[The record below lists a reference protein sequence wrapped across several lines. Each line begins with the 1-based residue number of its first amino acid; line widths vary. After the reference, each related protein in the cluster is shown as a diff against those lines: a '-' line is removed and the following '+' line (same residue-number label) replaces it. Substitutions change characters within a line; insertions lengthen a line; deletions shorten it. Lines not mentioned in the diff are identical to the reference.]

1 MPTRDRPVLV
11 TIISTLGV
19 IIAALITS
27 GYFTRAT
34 AAKREDALEANVR
47 KLETEL
53 KQCQSSSSGSQP
65 TGQFQPKIS
74 AQPPSAP
81 PQPVDVSEAANRLQ
95 ASHVGA
101 QRMVV
106 GIAATGV
113 LAENAVKE
121 YVFVGTENTPLLF
134 RVVQPKKHFSLK
146 FSILSSSGGIAVSDR
161 NFYGSEH
168 QLSFTPLKSDA
179 YILKLTGARSY
190 GDYIIE
196 MSPLADH

>member
-1 MPTRDRPVLV
+1 MPTQERPVLV
-11 TIISTLGV
+11 VVISTMGV

-27 GYFTRAT
+27 GYFTHAT
-34 AAKREDALEANVR
+34 AAKREDVLEANVR
-47 KLETEL
+47 KLEADL
-53 KQCQSSSSGSQP
+53 KQCQSSSSNSQA
-65 TGQFQPKIS
+65 TGKLQPAIS
-74 AQPPSAP
+74 PQPSSAP
-81 PQPVDVSEAANRLQ
+81 LQSIDVSEAANRLQ
-95 ASHVGA
+95 ASHAGA

-146 FSILSSSGGIAVSDR
+146 FSILSSGGGIAVGDR
-161 NFYGSEH
+161 DFYGSEH
-168 QLSFTPLKSDA
+168 QISFTPPRSDA

-196 MSPLADH
+196 MSPLAAH